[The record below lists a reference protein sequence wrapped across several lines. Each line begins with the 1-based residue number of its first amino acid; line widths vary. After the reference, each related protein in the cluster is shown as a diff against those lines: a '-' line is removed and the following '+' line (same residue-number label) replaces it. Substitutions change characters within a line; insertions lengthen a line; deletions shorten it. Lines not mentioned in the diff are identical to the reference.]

1 MDSVDKVEIEATLPD
16 RAVLDLEL
24 GPVEVLE
31 RMGVPVLVT
40 RVAPGEHHP
49 RTVFVNDAAVRLLG
63 YEREELLGEGPEL
76 WQSKTQEVADLK
88 AVGSALRSGRKVRMA
103 TVARSK
109 DGTERGLR
117 VEMVP
122 HQGSWGLWIVS
133 TVVWISDDDPE
144 DTGSIR
150 IAPERP
156 DELSVGGLLLET
168 PLRRARYG
176 KAQTE
181 LTPSECVLLG
191 TLMDHA
197 GCVVERTLLYEELW
211 GFDPSLRSRAIDV
224 YVASLRRKLNELGA
238 PEMLHTVRGVGYVFH
253 D

>member
-1 MDSVDKVEIEATLPD
+1 MDEAEIEVSLPD

-40 RVAPGEHHP
+40 RVALGEHRP

-63 YEREELLGEGPEL
+63 YDRDELLGRGPEF
-76 WQSKTQEVADLK
+76 WQSKAQEPADLK
-88 AVGSALRSGRKVRMA
+88 AVGAALRSGRKVRMS

-117 VEMVP
+117 IEMVP

-150 IAPERP
+150 IASERP
-156 DELSVGGLLLET
+156 AELVVGGLALET
-168 PLRRARYG
+168 ARHRARYG
-176 KAQTE
+176 DRQTE

-191 TLMDHA
+191 SLMDHA

-224 YVASLRRKLNELGA
+224 YVAALRRKMNDLGA
-238 PEMLHTVRGVGYVFH
+238 PEMIHTVRGVGYVFH

>member
-1 MDSVDKVEIEATLPD
+1 MEEAELEVSLPD

-40 RVAPGEHHP
+40 RVAVGEHRP

-63 YEREELLGEGPEL
+63 YERDELLGEGPEF
-76 WQSKTQEVADLK
+76 WQSKIQDAADLK

-122 HQGSWGLWIVS
+122 HQGSWGLWVVS

-150 IAPERP
+150 ITKERP
-156 DELSVGGLLLET
+156 AELSVGGLVLET
-168 PLRRARYG
+168 SRQRARYG
-176 KAQTE
+176 ERQTE

-197 GCVVERTLLYEELW
+197 GCVVGRTLLYEELW

-224 YVASLRRKLNELGA
+224 YVAGLRRKLTELGA
-238 PEMLHTVRGVGYVFH
+238 PDMIHTVRGVGYVFH